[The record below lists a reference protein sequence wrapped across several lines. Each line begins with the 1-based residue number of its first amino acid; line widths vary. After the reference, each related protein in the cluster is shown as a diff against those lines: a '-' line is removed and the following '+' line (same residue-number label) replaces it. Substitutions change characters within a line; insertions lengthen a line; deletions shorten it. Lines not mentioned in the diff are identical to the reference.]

1 MAKKQET
8 REQWEIEGDAH
19 TLVEAELI
27 RKDKGRF
34 KDAIAQLKKENAAR
48 KTAIKP

>member
-1 MAKKQET
+1 MAKK

-27 RKDKGRF
+27 RKDKGRY
-34 KDAIAQLKKENAAR
+34 KDAVAQLKKENAAR
-48 KTAIKP
+48 EAALKA